1 MLTPPNARARLLAI
15 PAAGLALLVFAA
27 SVQAANEEP
36 TAIAVRHIDPAL
48 GSAREAKVLL
58 NRLSNAA
65 MEACGASSFSVAQYR
80 QAVHDSACW
89 RTSMT
94 DVVQRIDN
102 PYLTAAFEG
111 RHVQQ
116 ALATQGGTT
125 GAGR

>member
-1 MLTPPNARARLLAI
+1 MM
-15 PAAGLALLVFAA
+15 FAA

-36 TAIAVRHIDPAL
+36 TAVRVRHVDPAL
-48 GSAREAKVLL
+48 GSPREAKVLL
-58 NRLSNAA
+58 NRLGDAA

-80 QAVHDSACW
+80 QAVRDSACW

-116 ALATQGGTT
+116 ALATQGETAGT
-125 GAGR
+125 GR